1 MENVKKKNYLIIM
14 LIAIGIIVMFSF
26 ILQLSGGFRSVL
38 VSNSI
43 SQGITVNGEGFI
55 IVKPDIARVT
65 LGMEAVAAIDQS
77 IQAGANNVQNVSFS
91 VESPGKWRD
100 QAIAK
105 AVKEARAKGESLA
118 RAAGTRIKRII
129 AINESTIDVRPYQMD
144 YSYKKAEILRAG
156 ENMNTPLEPG
166 SVKVTANVQMNFGI

>member
-1 MENVKKKNYLIIM
+1 MENVKKQNYLIIM

-65 LGMEAVAAIDQS
+65 LGMEAVAAIDHPS
-77 IQAGANNVQNVSFS
+77 KPGPIMCKM
-91 VESPGKWRD
+91 SPSRWNLRGN
-100 QAIAK
+100 
-105 AVKEARAKGESLA
+105 G
-118 RAAGTRIKRII
+118 GIKPSPR
-129 AINESTIDVRPYQMD
+129 R
-144 YSYKKAEILRAG
+144 
-156 ENMNTPLEPG
+156 
-166 SVKVTANVQMNFGI
+166 

>member
-1 MENVKKKNYLIIM
+1 M
-14 LIAIGIIVMFSF
+14 
-26 ILQLSGGFRSVL
+26 
-38 VSNSI
+38 
-43 SQGITVNGEGFI
+43 
-55 IVKPDIARVT
+55 
-65 LGMEAVAAIDQS
+65 
-77 IQAGANNVQNVSFS
+77 
-91 VESPGKWRD
+91 ESPGKWRD

-105 AVKEARAKGESLA
+105 AVKEASAKGESLA